1 MQQVLSNAGSKIAI
15 VLSAIALVFLVATNV
30 AGAVNNSAPSGTGYG
45 KDQCK
50 NGGWRDFTGPPGP
63 FKNQGDCVSFFATGG
78 RNPGNG
84 Q

>member
-1 MQQVLSNAGSKIAI
+1 MQKVLATIGSKLIII
-15 VLSAIALVFLVATNV
+15 VSAIALIFLASTSIAAADRTN
-30 AGAVNNSAPSGTGYG
+30 PSGTGYG